1 MVDEPR
7 QGAPSVRVR
16 RLARTLAGWR
26 AESGKTLEEVAK
38 EVGWSRSKQ
47 SRIESASAPIA
58 PVDVLA
64 LAMYFERPGGE
75 RETTFQE
82 ARVAAA
88 PHWWDRAPV
97 DAFFPDV
104 RDYIA
109 LEAEAAEVHTYK
121 VDVVPGLFQ
130 TEDYARAVEQAS
142 FFADERGDEGWD
154 EICEHRVRA
163 RLLRQDRLREEVP
176 LEVRAVLAEAAL
188 HVRVGG
194 DKTWRGQL
202 ERLAELMALPNVELR
217 ILRNSAGAHPAMGY
231 PFTLLRFDGD
241 EPDVCYIEL
250 LRSGLYVEREAELR
264 PYRLAFDDVWER
276 AAGQEKSR
284 ELVEALMSA
293 DAADP
298 GKP

>member
-1 MVDEPR
+1 MVEEPR
-7 QGAPSVRVR
+7 PGTPSVRVR

-26 AESGKTLEEVAK
+26 AESGQTLEEVAK
-38 EVGWSRSKQ
+38 GVGWSRSKQ
-47 SRIESASAPIA
+47 SRIESAAAPIV

-64 LAMYFERPGGE
+64 LAMYFERPGQE
-75 RETTFQE
+75 REVSFQE

-130 TEDYARAVEQAS
+130 TEDYARAVEAAS

-154 EICEHRVRA
+154 EIREHRVRA
-163 RLLRQDRLREEVP
+163 RLQRQDRLAEEVP

-194 DKTWRGQL
+194 EKTWRGQL

-217 ILRNSAGAHPAMGY
+217 ILKNTSGAHPAMGY

-241 EPDVCYIEL
+241 ESDVCYVEL
-250 LRSGLYVEREAELR
+250 LRSGLYLEREAELR
-264 PYRLAFDDVWER
+264 PYRLAFGEVWER
-276 AAGQEKSR
+276 AAGQAESR
-284 ELVEALMSA
+284 ELVEALI
-293 DAADP
+293 
-298 GKP
+298 